1 MRPRV
6 ALFAYHTLGARCL
19 EVLLELGAEV
29 VLVVTHLDDP
39 AEGRWFASVAE
50 AARARGLPVTAPR
63 SPNTPELAAH
73 LRALAPDFFVS
84 VMYRRLLAPE
94 LLAIPRRAAVNLHP
108 SLLPRYRGRAPI
120 NWVLV
125 HGERETGVT
134 LHHMVAEADAGD
146 IVGQAVIPIE
156 PEDTAL
162 ALYRKV
168 ETVGPALLARLWPAL
183 VAGRAP
189 RRPQDHA
196 RATSFGRR
204 RPEDG
209 RVAWGWPAS
218 RIANMIRAVTHPFP
232 GAFVGDGAGRLYLW
246 GGRVASTAV
255 CAQPGTLIEIRAGE
269 GVVVGAGEGAVLL
282 TQVQGPG
289 GPEMR
294 ADSWAALLGLR
305 PGQRLP
311 GAS

>member
-1 MRPRV
+1 VRV
-6 ALFAYHTLGARCL
+6 VLFAYHTLGARCL
-19 EVLLELGAEV
+19 EVLLGLGAEV
-29 VLVVTHLDDP
+29 ALVVTHADDP
-39 AEGRWFASVAE
+39 AEHRWFASVADT
-50 AARARGLPVTAPR
+50 ARARGLPVLAPA
-63 SPNTPELAAH
+63 SPNTADVAAH
-73 LRALAPDFFVS
+73 LRSLRPDFFVS

-94 LLAIPRRAAVNLHP
+94 LLAIPQRAAVNLHP

-125 HGERETGVT
+125 HGETETGVT

-146 IVGQAVIPIE
+146 IIAQERIAID

-162 ALYRKV
+162 TLYRKV
-168 ETVGPALLARLWPAL
+168 EAVGPALLARLWPLLVEDRAL
-183 VAGRAP
+183 RW
-189 RRPQDHA
+189 PQDHA
-196 RATSFGRR
+196 RATVYARR

-209 RVAWGWPAS
+209 RVAWHWPAA

-232 GAFVGDGAGRLYLW
+232 GAFVGDGAARLYLW
-246 GGRVASTAV
+246 SGQARAGAATSA
-255 CAQPGTLIEIRAGE
+255 PGTVLEVRPGE
-269 GVVVGAGEGAVLL
+269 GLLVAAGEGAVLV
-282 TQVQGPG
+282 TAVQAAG

-294 ADSWAALLGLR
+294 ADSWAAAAGLS

>member
-1 MRPRV
+1 MTARV
-6 ALFAYHTLGARCL
+6 VLFAYHTLGVRCL
-19 EVLLELGAEV
+19 EVLLALGAEV
-29 VLVVTHLDDP
+29 LLVVTHPDDP
-39 AEGRWFASVAE
+39 AEPRWFASVAE
-50 AARARGLPVTAPR
+50 AARARGLPVIAPP

-73 LRALAPDFFVS
+73 LRALAPEYFVS

-120 NWVLV
+120 NWALV
-125 HGERETGVT
+125 HGETETGVT

-146 IVGQAVIPIE
+146 IIGQEPVAIA

-162 ALYRKV
+162 DLYRKV
-168 ETVGPALLARLWPAL
+168 EAVGPALLARLWPAL

-189 RRPQDHA
+189 RWPQDHA

-218 RIANMIRAVTHPFP
+218 RIVNMIRAVTHPFP
-232 GAFVGDGAGRLYLW
+232 GAFVGDGPARLSLWSGRAVSTPERAG
-246 GGRVASTAV
+246 
-255 CAQPGTLIEIRAGE
+255 PGTLLEIRPGQ
-269 GVVVGAGEGAVLL
+269 GVVVAAGEGAVLL
-282 TQVQGPG
+282 ARVQASG
-289 GPEMR
+289 GPEMP
-294 ADSWAALLGLR
+294 ADVWAIAAGLR
-305 PGQRLP
+305 PGQRMP
-311 GAS
+311 GAP